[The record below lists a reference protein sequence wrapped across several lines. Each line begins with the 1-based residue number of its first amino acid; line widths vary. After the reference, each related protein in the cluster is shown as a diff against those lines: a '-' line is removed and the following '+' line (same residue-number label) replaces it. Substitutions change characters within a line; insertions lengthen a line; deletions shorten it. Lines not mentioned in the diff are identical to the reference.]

1 MIHTFTRHSTTGGNS
16 TLHPASSSS
25 LSRPM
30 DYQHPCRCSYTIG
43 AKYTHYGR
51 MQCSKRTTRG
61 YGPYLSEFVDHLDTV
76 IFFSSDKCLQACY
89 RKWRTTFAQQFPPFT
104 RTYWIVYCLSYL
116 GPFLHRLSLHYSRP
130 FRHFSDTF
138 LYPALTLHYWIK
150 RGQKSALYYRNASE
164 KSSELWP
171 RFGLGY

>member
-30 DYQHPCRCSYTIG
+30 DYQLLCRCSYTIG

-76 IFFSSDKCLQACY
+76 IFFRLTNFSKLATENGARSSHNNFPRLPGPIGSSIVSPTSVHFCTGSHCITRDLFV
-89 RKWRTTFAQQFPPFT
+89 TFPIPSYT
-104 RTYWIVYCLSYL
+104 R
-116 GPFLHRLSLHYSRP
+116 H
-130 FRHFSDTF
+130 
-138 LYPALTLHYWIK
+138 
-150 RGQKSALYYRNASE
+150 
-164 KSSELWP
+164 
-171 RFGLGY
+171 